1 MLNTALSTSVKVE
14 LVLLKEFILDEVN
27 RMTWYDFDELVESE
41 GRNMMVITAVDK
53 FECQWMYI
61 LI

>member
-1 MLNTALSTSVKVE
+1 M
-14 LVLLKEFILDEVN
+14 LKEFILDEVN